1 MLRGTGGDERGD
13 GEMNGHTAMLKT
25 PEHPRATFRVVL
37 PGRGGFA
44 LVQVLVVVAIAAV
57 LGMAMLSGSALQV
70 QQSANEGLAA
80 EAEQLAESGV
90 NLAMYYLQYPAR
102 APALKNGYWPGGLE
116 LPLGGKSKGRA
127 DVTVTRDATDTQ
139 VYYVTS
145 SGKAKGSGAGEQI
158 VRTVK
163 AELRVRPGLQV
174 RHGLLSAVNLTLG
187 LNVKV
192 TAGNVIVDGALT
204 NYGVILNV
212 ASARSFPV
220 LGSILKILTLAP
232 TAKVEVPRPETIER
246 YETYV
251 YADGRAYPREALASS
266 SVAGATLGPS
276 AGNPMGVYFAPGNLT
291 LGDNVTINGTLVVEG
306 DLILNGSGV
315 KITAPAGQP
324 ALIVTGDIRTRSIKS
339 MTVNG
344 VTWVGRSIRGDGVT
358 SLLTTLAF
366 NGALMFGGSAGGTGA
381 GAIDASAGTTVDIR
395 FDPTRVNVPDMD
407 RELARSV
414 TVLRWGR

>member
-1 MLRGTGGDERGD
+1 
-13 GEMNGHTAMLKT
+13 MLKT
-25 PEHPRATFRVVL
+25 PGHPPTKCRVARRKL
-37 PGRGGFA
+37 RPGFA
-44 LVQVLVVVAIAAV
+44 LVQVMIVVGIAAV

-70 QQSANEGLAA
+70 QQSVNEALAA
-80 EAEQLAESGV
+80 EAEALAESGV

-102 APALKNGYWPGGLE
+102 APSLKNGYWPGGVE
-116 LPLGGKSKGRA
+116 LALGKDGKGRA
-127 DVTVTRDATDTQ
+127 DVTVIRDVADPQ

-145 SGKAKGSGAGEQI
+145 TGKAKGSGTGEPL

-174 RHGLLSAVNLTLG
+174 RHGLLSGINLTLG

-192 TAGNVIVDGALT
+192 STGNVMVDGSLT
-204 NYGVILNV
+204 NYGIILNT
-212 ASARSFPV
+212 AWARSFPV
-220 LGSILKILTLAP
+220 IGSILKWLILPP
-232 TAKVEVPRPETIER
+232 TAKVEVPRPATIER

-251 YADGRAYPREALASS
+251 YADGRAYPREALASTS
-266 SVAGATLGPS
+266 IAGATLGAH
-276 AGNPMGVYFAPGNLT
+276 AGNPLGVYWAPGDLT
-291 LGDNVTINGTLVVEG
+291 LGDNVTIDGTLIVDG
-306 DLILNGSGV
+306 DLILNGSNV

-324 ALIVTGDIRTRSIKS
+324 ALIVMGDIRTRSIRS

-344 VTWVGRSIRGDGVT
+344 VTWVGRSIRGDAGT

-366 NGALMFGGSAGGTGA
+366 NGSLMFGGTA
-381 GAIDASAGTTVDIR
+381 GATVAGVIDASAGTSVDIR
-395 FDPTRVNVPDMD
+395 FDPARVNVPDMD